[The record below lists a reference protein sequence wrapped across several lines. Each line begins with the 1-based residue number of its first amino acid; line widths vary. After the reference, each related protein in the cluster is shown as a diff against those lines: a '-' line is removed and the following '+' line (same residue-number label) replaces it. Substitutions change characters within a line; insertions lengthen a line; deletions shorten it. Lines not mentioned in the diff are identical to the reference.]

1 MDREEASDEVSYEV
15 IVWEDGEGVVD
26 EEVFV
31 LGSGGSKE
39 CDNGTIGHS
48 EVLED
53 SFVNNFWE
61 EAGEGEVVDW
71 SMLIK
76 GDVIRGGRD

>member
-39 CDNGTIGHS
+39 CDNGSIGHS

-53 SFVNNFWE
+53 GFVNNFWE